1 MQPINNQVIDEIK
14 KGKKWCFCDYYD
26 TLVER
31 DCHPEDIKGFWAS
44 EMASIFNYV
53 ISESSVLLVRVA
65 AEKALS
71 EKYSGLVS
79 FSYDY
84 HQLCREIYNRLL
96 CINQDV
102 VMKKYVSYD
111 LFFEESFRIETEIEK
126 RHQTIIKSRIELL
139 KRIKQLGVNIAIV
152 SDFYIGKDGF
162 KIYASDEI
170 ASLIDRIF
178 ISCDYGLRKDTGKL
192 YDYVLCSLHI
202 KPQDVVMIGDN
213 RRSDKYIPERMG
225 IRSFII
231 KKRYVKQNTIKEQEK
246 RLWNLMKRNTRKPY
260 INYAFSLYFYIDG
273 LYRYLRVCGAQTV
286 LFCAREGEFL
296 RELFNLYINEK
307 GCNSIHN
314 EYFYVS
320 RLSSFVPSLKD
331 IEEEQ
336 FKNLFRQYR
345 DVSPKSFM
353 LSIGFSEKEAL
364 EVCEK
369 NNILSENIIKN
380 FNKSDE
386 YRKIKNS
393 EIFLQYYK
401 EKISTQ
407 RKNFRG
413 YLDTLCIPESE
424 LYIVDVGWKG
434 TIQDNIY
441 NVYDGKRKITG
452 IYLGLNEN
460 LQFSTNNSKVG
471 INFSTYPSTSAGVE
485 IWSYDKSFYEK
496 LLYASH
502 ASTTGYGN
510 DLMPI
515 LENFAN
521 EKATYEYVRPV
532 QLDIIEVFKCISTIM
547 NASYCSAADLKDIYT
562 KIHLYTIC
570 HIGKR
575 HLKMQ
580 NKLVENH
587 FQNFGEFSWSQKKV
601 VRQIGEIF
609 LSNPNEILRKIWKDG
624 LDIKFMYPGIKVLQK
639 YKCKALIGL
648 YTRLVYLRMIG
659 RVNGG

>member
-1 MQPINNQVIDEIK
+1 MRPINNQVIDEIK

-65 AEKALS
+65 TEKALS

-231 KKRYVKQNTIKEQEK
+231 KKG
-246 RLWNLMKRNTRKPY
+246 M
-260 INYAFSLYFYIDG
+260 
-273 LYRYLRVCGAQTV
+273 
-286 LFCAREGEFL
+286 
-296 RELFNLYINEK
+296 
-307 GCNSIHN
+307 
-314 EYFYVS
+314 
-320 RLSSFVPSLKD
+320 
-331 IEEEQ
+331 
-336 FKNLFRQYR
+336 
-345 DVSPKSFM
+345 
-353 LSIGFSEKEAL
+353 
-364 EVCEK
+364 
-369 NNILSENIIKN
+369 
-380 FNKSDE
+380 
-386 YRKIKNS
+386 
-393 EIFLQYYK
+393 
-401 EKISTQ
+401 
-407 RKNFRG
+407 
-413 YLDTLCIPESE
+413 
-424 LYIVDVGWKG
+424 
-434 TIQDNIY
+434 
-441 NVYDGKRKITG
+441 
-452 IYLGLNEN
+452 
-460 LQFSTNNSKVG
+460 
-471 INFSTYPSTSAGVE
+471 
-485 IWSYDKSFYEK
+485 
-496 LLYASH
+496 
-502 ASTTGYGN
+502 
-510 DLMPI
+510 
-515 LENFAN
+515 
-521 EKATYEYVRPV
+521 
-532 QLDIIEVFKCISTIM
+532 
-547 NASYCSAADLKDIYT
+547 
-562 KIHLYTIC
+562 
-570 HIGKR
+570 
-575 HLKMQ
+575 
-580 NKLVENH
+580 
-587 FQNFGEFSWSQKKV
+587 
-601 VRQIGEIF
+601 
-609 LSNPNEILRKIWKDG
+609 
-624 LDIKFMYPGIKVLQK
+624 
-639 YKCKALIGL
+639 
-648 YTRLVYLRMIG
+648 
-659 RVNGG
+659 